1 MTGKDADKSR
11 SRPHQVQDRN
21 PDQGTVLD
29 RIKMP
34 PMSGEEAL
42 RRFEEDRSGDNT
54 TQQQSDLAQLH
65 PIMKLIALGGT
76 LLMVV
81 TGLLG
86 ILYLFAA

>member
-1 MTGKDADKSR
+1 MTGKDAEKSR
-11 SRPHQVQDRN
+11 SKPHQVQDRN

-34 PMSGEEAL
+34 LMSGEEAL
-42 RRFEEDRSGDNT
+42 RRFEEDRSGDNA
-54 TQQQSDLAQLH
+54 TQQKSDLAQLH